1 MEGRAARSCRAGPPP
16 RPPPLR
22 ADAAEQTET
31 KRPRRN
37 GRREDAGQ
45 FTSVLSATPHACLRS
60 RGARETVCLQ
70 TRHVK
75 TARWPRRPRTGAAD
89 AAQLCTGRLV
99 EYLVIKPPPTGEFQR
114 QPSVHRNL
122 SHEPRVW
129 TLARRTD
136 DHDHSTAVARH

>member
-45 FTSVLSATPHACLRS
+45 FTSVLSATPRMSSIAARVRRFVCK
-60 RGARETVCLQ
+60 RGTSKRRA
-70 TRHVK
+70 
-75 TARWPRRPRTGAAD
+75 RRPRTGAAD

>member
-1 MEGRAARSCRAGPPP
+1 MAAEKTRGNSHLYGQQPRMHVFDRAARVRRFVCKRGTSKRRA
-16 RPPPLR
+16 
-22 ADAAEQTET
+22 
-31 KRPRRN
+31 
-37 GRREDAGQ
+37 
-45 FTSVLSATPHACLRS
+45 
-60 RGARETVCLQ
+60 
-70 TRHVK
+70 
-75 TARWPRRPRTGAAD
+75 RRPRTGAAD